1 MGNLCGKED
10 APTAVREHGSEPM
23 KKGEAV
29 PVVNGKAAKQ
39 SATDYMVVGKPT
51 PDVKTEYDLGKV
63 LGKGQFGTTRLATHK
78 KTGEKL
84 ACKSISKRKLV
95 TSEDI
100 ADVKREIQIMDH
112 LAGHPNVV
120 TYRGVYED
128 KQSVHIVMELCSG
141 GELFDRIV
149 ALGHYTEKDA
159 AAAIRTMV
167 QVVQHCHNMNV
178 IHRDLKPENFL
189 LTDKSDKAILKATD
203 FGLSVFYK
211 DGQFFKDMVGSAYY
225 VAPEVLL
232 RKYGKEADIW
242 SIGVILYIL
251 LSGVPPFY
259 GENDQQIF
267 EAVIRAPVDFES
279 SPWPKISKPAKDV
292 VQHMLTRD
300 PLKRATADEVLSHEW
315 VRENGVAG
323 SNVIEPEVLKRLR
336 GFAAMNRLK
345 KEALKVIATNLPAD
359 EIQGLKEMFMSMDTD
374 HSGTITVEEMREGLR
389 RKGGRI
395 PETELQRIMDMA
407 DVNGDGRVDYEE
419 FLAATLNLNKLERED
434 VMYKAFQCS

>member
-1 MGNLCGKED
+1 MAPLAD
-10 APTAVREHGSEPM
+10 AVARRMSRTLLTGPSVLQ
-23 KKGEAV
+23 
-29 PVVNGKAAKQ
+29 VNGKAAKQ

-167 QVVQHCHNMNV
+167 QVGVSGGM
-178 IHRDLKPENFL
+178 RRLP
-189 LTDKSDKAILKATD
+189 S
-203 FGLSVFYK
+203 
-211 DGQFFKDMVGSAYY
+211 
-225 VAPEVLL
+225 
-232 RKYGKEADIW
+232 RGKQLHP
-242 SIGVILYIL
+242 G
-251 LSGVPPFY
+251 
-259 GENDQQIF
+259 
-267 EAVIRAPVDFES
+267 
-279 SPWPKISKPAKDV
+279 
-292 VQHMLTRD
+292 
-300 PLKRATADEVLSHEW
+300 
-315 VRENGVAG
+315 
-323 SNVIEPEVLKRLR
+323 
-336 GFAAMNRLK
+336 
-345 KEALKVIATNLPAD
+345 
-359 EIQGLKEMFMSMDTD
+359 
-374 HSGTITVEEMREGLR
+374 
-389 RKGGRI
+389 
-395 PETELQRIMDMA
+395 
-407 DVNGDGRVDYEE
+407 
-419 FLAATLNLNKLERED
+419 
-434 VMYKAFQCS
+434 C